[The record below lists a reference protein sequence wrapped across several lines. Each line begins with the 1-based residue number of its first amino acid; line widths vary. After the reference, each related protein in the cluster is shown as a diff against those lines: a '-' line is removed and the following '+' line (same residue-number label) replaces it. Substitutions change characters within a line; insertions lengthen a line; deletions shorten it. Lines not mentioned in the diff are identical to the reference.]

1 MQHLSTLIV
10 AYREVARTAHTV
22 KMMALTSGTVAAL
35 PGGTVAALQRS
46 SEQQSI
52 LQVPFL
58 QGSVSVAV
66 LQSSAESQT
75 LL

>member
-1 MQHLSTLIV
+1 MAI
-10 AYREVARTAHTV
+10 TAHTV
-22 KMMALTSGTVAAL
+22 RIIALTSGTVAAL
-35 PGGTVAALQRS
+35 PSGFVAALQRS

-66 LQSSAESQT
+66 LQTSAEEQP
-75 LL
+75 LP

>member
-1 MQHLSTLIV
+1 M

-22 KMMALTSGTVAAL
+22 RMTALTSGTVA
-35 PGGTVAALQRS
+35 GLQRS
-46 SEQQSI
+46 PEQQSI

-58 QGSVSVAV
+58 HASVSGVV
-66 LQSSAESQT
+66 QSSAESQP

>member
-1 MQHLSTLIV
+1 M

-22 KMMALTSGTVAAL
+22 RMTAPTSGTVAAL

-46 SEQQSI
+46 PEQQSI

-58 QGSVSVAV
+58 QASVSVSV
-66 LQSSAESQT
+66 LQPSAESQPFS
-75 LL
+75 